1 MLLNYS
7 ESYIN
12 RSCLWRGIV
21 SMPRDGTKL
30 DLVFS
35 GLLQGDG
42 SCCPGGDVG
51 PTWRYFEV
59 TQILASGSWSFGL
72 YENGFL
78 MATYL
83 TCKDGFIYIQ
93 GNRVFI
99 PCVFSQPLVFRPP
112 FIFSGLGLTYLPQQ
126 GKSFGQVLVSF
137 IFHVHSAKSLFLS
150 PWGSIWSLLIPRWI
164 KQVMAIFTGGAS
176 GRH

>member
-1 MLLNYS
+1 MNHTLTDHVSEEALSVCRVMEQNLTLYS
-7 ESYIN
+7 
-12 RSCLWRGIV
+12 RGFCKV
-21 SMPRDGTKL
+21 MALAS
-30 DLVFS
+30 
-35 GLLQGDG
+35 
-42 SCCPGGDVG
+42 PGGDVG

-112 FIFSGLGLTYLPQQ
+112 LIFSGLGLTYLPQQ